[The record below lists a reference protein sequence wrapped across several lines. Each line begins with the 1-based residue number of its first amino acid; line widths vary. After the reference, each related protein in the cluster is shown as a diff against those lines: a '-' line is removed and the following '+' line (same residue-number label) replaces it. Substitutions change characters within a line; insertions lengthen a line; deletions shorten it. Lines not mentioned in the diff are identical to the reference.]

1 MIVKN
6 KFINVLVVGQWL
18 LFSILI
24 FYFSSLSR
32 ITFLPQNIWDYDKIV
47 HFAIYFFYGLS
58 SIIFVYKFFVNKYKN
73 SKILFF
79 AVLIGVIFAA
89 SDEFH
94 QSFTP
99 NRNSDFYDF
108 LADSIGIFLSV
119 LIFNLILKNWKKRKR
134 LIE

>member
-6 KFINVLVVGQWL
+6 KFINVLVLGQWL

-24 FYFSSLSR
+24 YYFSSLSR
-32 ITFLPQNIWDYDKIV
+32 IAFLPPKIWDYDKIV
-47 HFAIYFFYGLS
+47 HFSIYFFYGLS
-58 SIIFVYKFFVNKYKN
+58 SIIFVYRFFVNKYN
-73 SKILFF
+73 ISKILFF

-108 LADSIGIFLSV
+108 FADSLGIFLSV
-119 LIFNLILKNWKKRKR
+119 LIFNLILKNWKKRKG
-134 LIE
+134 IID